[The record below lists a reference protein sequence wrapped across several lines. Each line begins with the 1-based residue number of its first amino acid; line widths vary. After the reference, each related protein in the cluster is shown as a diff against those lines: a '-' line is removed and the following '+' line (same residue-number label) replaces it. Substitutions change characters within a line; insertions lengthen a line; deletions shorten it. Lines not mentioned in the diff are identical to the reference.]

1 MAPQQSKLPSQLRE
15 ESQTK
20 ALAAIESLAL
30 PEGTALVATGSL
42 ARGEMTPYS
51 DIDLLLIH
59 GQTAPPDEEL
69 ERLWYPL
76 WDAGFR
82 VDYALRTPADC
93 ANLLNA
99 NSTSALAMLEMR
111 HVRGDEGLS
120 QQAREKTL
128 KQWRREIARNFEAL
142 VDTAIMRWRRSG
154 SVVTMTHPDLKNG
167 RGGLRDLELL
177 GALALANLCD
187 IPPLNAEK
195 KLLLDTR
202 VLLHA
207 DARRHRDVLDPEFAA
222 AVAEPLGFND
232 RYELSAALAH
242 AARDIDEALTA
253 AMAASRALLGRKK
266 ILRRAPRMP
275 VDKDV
280 VEAAGE
286 LTLAKNVD
294 LLDPSLLLRVAAAAA
309 RTGLP
314 IEQNVWEQLKKL
326 PPMPED
332 RWPRNAVEDFFSLL
346 SAPEH
351 LVEIIRVLDRQG
363 LWGQLIPGWDHIRD
377 RLPRERTHI
386 HTIDQHLVNCVALCA
401 EARLRGPVARPDL
414 LSLAALFHDIGK
426 GYDRPHEQVGAE
438 YAARMAQVLG
448 LNPRASRCVQTLVAE
463 HTTIARLAAR
473 CDPYDDEPVDRLLDA
488 VHYDLLILDLLEVL
502 AEADAK
508 ATGPGVW
515 SARLEN
521 ATRVLCSRARTQL
534 RTLHPMPP
542 MVAAPREIE
551 LRQQD
556 DRDTVHWAGNDTQEV
571 LAVIAAKAWSIT
583 GARINAD
590 GGQFAGEF
598 DVRSTTGTPPDA
610 VEFAQAYSS
619 RVHVRPP
626 KVQPAPT
633 ATYWHGNV
641 LDIRTVDRPGA
652 LANLI
657 AALPQ
662 LRWLVMKKRGSTLI
676 TTCRLESHPDRAAV
690 ERAVRERL
698 T

>member
-15 ESQTK
+15 EAQAR
-20 ALAAIESLAL
+20 ALAVIDALAL
-30 PEGTALVATGSL
+30 PTGTALVATGSL

-51 DIDLLLIH
+51 DLDLLLIH
-59 GQTAPPDEEL
+59 GPTPPPAEEL

-99 NSTSALAMLEMR
+99 NSTSALAMLEMK
-111 HVRGDEGLS
+111 HLRGDEGLTK
-120 QQAREKTL
+120 QARDKTL

-142 VDTAIMRWRRSG
+142 VDTAIARWRRSG

-177 GALALANLCD
+177 QALALAHLCD
-187 IPPLNAEK
+187 IPPLSASK

-222 AVAEPLGFND
+222 AVAEPLGFPD
-232 RYELSAALAH
+232 RYELSAALGN
-242 AARDIDEALTA
+242 AAREIDDALTA
-253 AMAASRALLGRKK
+253 AMAASRALLGKKK

-280 VEAAGE
+280 VETAGE
-286 LTLAKNVD
+286 LTLAKNAD
-294 LLDPSLLLRVAAAAA
+294 LSDPTLLLRFAAAAA
-309 RTGLP
+309 RTGLRIDP
-314 IEQNVWEQLKKL
+314 SIWEQLKKL
-326 PPMPED
+326 PPMPEG

-351 LVEIIRVLDRQG
+351 LVDIVRVLDRQE
-363 LWGQLIPGWDHIRD
+363 LWGALIPGWDHIRD

-438 YAARMAQVLG
+438 YAARMAQTLG

-488 VHYDLLILDLLEVL
+488 VHYDLLILDMLEVL
-502 AEADAK
+502 AEADAQ

-515 SARLEN
+515 NNRLEN
-521 ATRVLCSRARTQL
+521 ATRILCSRARTQL

-542 MVAAPREIE
+542 MVAAPSDTE
-551 LRQQD
+551 LRRYE
-556 DRDTVHWAGNDTQEV
+556 DRDTVHWAGEDPQEV

-590 GGQFAGEF
+590 NERYAGEF
-598 DVRSTTGTPPDA
+598 DVRSTTGTPPNPT
-610 VEFAQAYSS
+610 EFAQAYSS
-619 RVHVRPP
+619 RVHVRTPDA
-626 KVQPAPT
+626 QPAPT

-662 LRWLVMKKRGSTLI
+662 LKWLVMKKRGSTLI
-676 TTCRLESHPDRAAV
+676 TTCRLAAHPDRTAV

>member
-1 MAPQQSKLPSQLRE
+1 MAPQLSKLPSQLRE
-15 ESQTK
+15 ESQAK
-20 ALAAIESLAL
+20 ALAVIDTLAL
-30 PEGTALVATGSL
+30 PQGTALVATGSL

-51 DIDLLLIH
+51 DLDLLLIH
-59 GQTAPPDEEL
+59 GPTPPPDQEL

-82 VDYALRTPADC
+82 VDYSLRTPAEC

-99 NSTSALAMLEMR
+99 NSTSALAMLEMK
-111 HVRGDEGLS
+111 HLRGDAELT

-142 VDTAIMRWRRSG
+142 VDTAIARWRRSG

-177 GALALANLCD
+177 HALALANLCD
-187 IPPLNAEK
+187 IPPLNSSK

-222 AVAEPLGFND
+222 AIAEPLGFPD
-232 RYELSAALAH
+232 RYELSAALGN
-242 AARDIDEALTA
+242 AARDIDEALTQ

-286 LTLAKNVD
+286 LTLAKNAD
-294 LLDPSLLLRVAAAAA
+294 LSDPTLLLRFAAAAA
-309 RTGLP
+309 RTGLRIDP
-314 IEQNVWEQLKKL
+314 NIWEQLKKL
-326 PPMPED
+326 PPMPEG

-351 LVEIIRVLDRQG
+351 LVEIIRVLDRQE
-363 LWGQLIPGWDHIRD
+363 LWGSLIPGWDHIRD

-438 YAARMAQVLG
+438 YAARMAQTLG

-473 CDPYDDEPVDRLLDA
+473 CDPYDDEPVDQLLDA
-488 VHYDLLILDLLEVL
+488 VHYDLLILDMLEVL
-502 AEADAK
+502 AEADAQ

-515 SARLEN
+515 NTRLES
-521 ATRVLCSRARTQL
+521 ATRILCSRARTQL

-542 MVAAPREIE
+542 MVAAPQDTE
-551 LRQQD
+551 LRTHE
-556 DRDTVHWAGNDTQEV
+556 DRDTVHWAGEDPQEV

-590 GGQFAGEF
+590 NGHYAGEF
-598 DVRSTTGTPPDA
+598 DVRSTTGNPPDP
-610 VEFAQAYSS
+610 VEFTQAYSS
-619 RVHVRPP
+619 RVHVRAP
-626 KVQPAPT
+626 KAQPAPT

-662 LRWLVMKKRGSTLI
+662 LKWLVMKKRGSTLI